1 MLTFDGSGLNKIESL
16 EQKRELGY
24 LRLEPKL
31 MGMLEKIRRS
41 SDSFYVAINSPKCWL
56 MHS

>member
-31 MGMLEKIRRS
+31 MGMLEK
-41 SDSFYVAINSPKCWL
+41 DSPEQRLFYVAINSPKCWL